1 MKFNVNQQDLQQAL
15 NYCQGVIEK
24 RSTLPILSNI
34 LLDVSN
40 SKLIITATDL
50 DLIFVHQLNNIEVLE
65 EGKTTT
71 TSSIMYDIV
80 RKFSSGKKINLSLT
94 DISKLQVESEKSIF
108 NLNCISATEFPLT
121 DENFNENEFVIKSKQ
136 LLKLLNKCKFS
147 VSNDETR
154 HYLSGIYFHQTEVED
169 KNYLTAVAT
178 DSHRMSISKI
188 RLDQKIDFEPIIL
201 PKKTIFQLC
210 SLLDSYDGDVK
221 VSNLK
226 SKIKFE
232 LNNSILISKLID
244 GKFPNYIQVI
254 PKNNQKKLEIDLKLF
269 LNSVDRVA
277 SVSLDKKDGVKFNLS
292 KDILDLSVNNT
303 NSGDGKETLNVK
315 FDHDLEI
322 SIEADQSYG
331 NGFLLPLGPL
341 RELPSRLNQVDFKVY
356 HTYTERNQNYT
367 MKYVIDEL
375 ENPYHGVSIK
385 LCKWANEKVIH
396 AISAIGSPKRFYNLL
411 EQSGFILANTT
422 SLLDHEHIPRSYFEE
437 TKESTIFIT
446 EKDATKL
453 KNYSNPKIWVVKV
466 KMVLNKPI
474 NKLIEEKI
482 APLVKPVC

>member
-1 MKFNVNQQDLQQAL
+1 MKFNINQQDFQQAL

-34 LLDVSN
+34 LLDANN
-40 SKLIITATDL
+40 SKLTITATDL
-50 DLIFVHQLNNIEVLE
+50 DLIFIHQLNNVEILE
-65 EGKTTT
+65 NGKTTT
-71 TSSIMYDIV
+71 VSSTIFDIV
-80 RKFSSGKKINLSLT
+80 RKLSSGKKINLTLNDSN
-94 DISKLQVESEKSIF
+94 KLHLESEKSNF
-108 NLNCISATEFPLT
+108 NLNCLSPSEFPLT
-121 DENFNENEFVIKSKQ
+121 DENFNENTFVIKSKQ

-188 RLDQKIDFEPIIL
+188 RLDEKIDFESIIL

-210 SLLDSYDGDVK
+210 SLLDNYDGDVR
-221 VSNLK
+221 VSNIK

-292 KDILDLSVNNT
+292 KDALNLSVNNT
-303 NSGDGKETLNVK
+303 NSGDGEETLNVK

-322 SIEADQSYG
+322 SF
-331 NGFLLPLGPL
+331 N
-341 RELPSRLNQVDFKVY
+341 SRYLIDVASQLDGDKVEIFFND
-356 HTYTERNQNYT
+356 T
-367 MKYVIDEL
+367 
-375 ENPYHGVSIK
+375 
-385 LCKWANEKVIH
+385 
-396 AISAIGSPKRFYNLL
+396 GSPALIKDPGDFD
-411 EQSGFILANTT
+411 
-422 SLLDHEHIPRSYFEE
+422 SLF
-437 TKESTIFIT
+437 
-446 EKDATKL
+446 
-453 KNYSNPKIWVVKV
+453 VVMPMKG
-466 KMVLNKPI
+466 
-474 NKLIEEKI
+474 
-482 APLVKPVC
+482 

>member
-34 LLDVSN
+34 LLDASN

-50 DLIFVHQLNNIEVLE
+50 DLIFIHQLSNIEILE

-71 TSSIMYDIV
+71 TSSIMYDII
-80 RKFSSGKKINLSLT
+80 RKLNSGKKINLSLT
-94 DISKLQVESEKSIF
+94 DVSKLQVESEKSIF

-121 DENFNENEFVIKSKQ
+121 DENFNENEFSIKSKK

-154 HYLSGIYFHQTEVED
+154 HYLSGIYLHQTEVED

-188 RLDQKIDFEPIIL
+188 RLEDKIDFEPIIL

-210 SLLDSYDGDVK
+210 SLLDNYDGDVK
-221 VSNLK
+221 VSNIK

-254 PKNNQKKLEIDLKLF
+254 PKNNQKKLEVDLKLF

-277 SVSLDKKDGVKFNLS
+277 SVSQDKKDGVKFNLS

-315 FDHDLEI
+315 FDNELEI
-322 SIEADQSYG
+322 SFNSRYLIDVATQLDGDTIEIFFND
-331 NGFLLPLGPL
+331 
-341 RELPSRLNQVDFKVY
+341 
-356 HTYTERNQNYT
+356 T
-367 MKYVIDEL
+367 
-375 ENPYHGVSIK
+375 
-385 LCKWANEKVIH
+385 
-396 AISAIGSPKRFYNLL
+396 GSPAL
-411 EQSGFILANTT
+411 I
-422 SLLDHEHIPRSYFEE
+422 
-437 TKESTIFIT
+437 
-446 EKDATKL
+446 KDPGDFDSI
-453 KNYSNPKIWVVKV
+453 YVVMPMKG
-466 KMVLNKPI
+466 
-474 NKLIEEKI
+474 
-482 APLVKPVC
+482 

>member
-1 MKFNVNQQDLQQAL
+1 MKFNVNQQDLQEAL
-15 NYCQGVIEK
+15 SYCQGVIEK

-34 LLDVSN
+34 LLDASN
-40 SKLIITATDL
+40 SKLTITATDL
-50 DLIFVHQLNNIEVLE
+50 DLIFIHQLNNVEVLE

-71 TSSIMYDIV
+71 TSATIYDII

-94 DISKLQVESEKSIF
+94 DVSKLQVESEKSLF

-121 DENFNENEFVIKSKQ
+121 EENFNQNEFVIKSKQ

-154 HYLSGIYFHQTEVED
+154 HYLSGIYLHQTEVED
-169 KNYLTAVAT
+169 KNYLTSVAT

-210 SLLDSYDGDVK
+210 SLLDNYDGEVK
-221 VSNLK
+221 VSNIK

-254 PKNNQKKLEIDLKLF
+254 PKNNQKKLDIDLKLF

-292 KDILDLSVNNT
+292 KDTLDLSVNNT
-303 NSGDGKETLNVK
+303 NSGDGKETLSVK
-315 FDHDLEI
+315 FDYDLEI
-322 SIEADQSYG
+322 SFNSRYLIDVASQLDGERIEIFFND
-331 NGFLLPLGPL
+331 
-341 RELPSRLNQVDFKVY
+341 
-356 HTYTERNQNYT
+356 T
-367 MKYVIDEL
+367 
-375 ENPYHGVSIK
+375 
-385 LCKWANEKVIH
+385 
-396 AISAIGSPKRFYNLL
+396 GSPALIKDPGDFD
-411 EQSGFILANTT
+411 S
-422 SLLDHEHIPRSYFEE
+422 
-437 TKESTIFIT
+437 IF
-446 EKDATKL
+446 
-453 KNYSNPKIWVVKV
+453 VVMPMKG
-466 KMVLNKPI
+466 
-474 NKLIEEKI
+474 
-482 APLVKPVC
+482 

>member
-15 NYCQGVIEK
+15 SYCQGVIEK

-34 LLDVSN
+34 LLDATNQNLS
-40 SKLIITATDL
+40 ITATDL
-50 DLIFVHQLNNIEVLE
+50 DLIFIHQLKDVEILE

-71 TSSIMYDIV
+71 TSSIMYDII
-80 RKFSSGKKINLSLT
+80 RKLSSGKKINLSLS

-121 DENFNENEFVIKSKQ
+121 DENFNDNQFTIKSKQ

-147 VSNDETR
+147 ISNDETR
-154 HYLSGIYFHQTEVED
+154 HYLSGIYLHQTEVED

-188 RLDQKIDFEPIIL
+188 RLEEKIEFEPIIL

-210 SLLDSYDGDVK
+210 SLLDNYEGDVR
-221 VSNLK
+221 VSNVK

-232 LNNSILISKLID
+232 LNNSMLISKLID

-254 PKNNQKKLEIDLKLF
+254 PKNNQKKLEVDLKLF
-269 LNSVDRVA
+269 LSSVDRVA

-292 KDILDLSVNNT
+292 KDKLDLSVNNT

-322 SIEADQSYG
+322 SFNSKYLIDVASQLSGE
-331 NGFLLPLGPL
+331 
-341 RELPSRLNQVDFKVY
+341 RVELFFND
-356 HTYTERNQNYT
+356 T
-367 MKYVIDEL
+367 
-375 ENPYHGVSIK
+375 
-385 LCKWANEKVIH
+385 
-396 AISAIGSPKRFYNLL
+396 GSPVLIKDPGDFD
-411 EQSGFILANTT
+411 S
-422 SLLDHEHIPRSYFEE
+422 
-437 TKESTIFIT
+437 IF
-446 EKDATKL
+446 
-453 KNYSNPKIWVVKV
+453 VVMPMKG
-466 KMVLNKPI
+466 
-474 NKLIEEKI
+474 
-482 APLVKPVC
+482 